1 MQIVPDVP
9 NSDIDKMSLNCLSM
23 TQSKASDRQNEGVA
37 MLEMW
42 KSDLERLDQ
51 INNGKDVAKSRGTQV
66 VTEKYKSMIGNV
78 QIAQKCNKHSYIEQ
92 VSISGQINNR
102 TVEAKSGELHFCYRF
117 LLEVYKISWELE

>member
-9 NSDIDKMSLNCLSM
+9 INDIDKMSLNCLSM
-23 TQSKASDRQNEGVA
+23 MQSEAIDRQNEGVA

-66 VTEKYKSMIGNV
+66 VTEKHKSMIGNL
-78 QIAQKCNKHSYIEQ
+78 QIAQKCN
-92 VSISGQINNR
+92 
-102 TVEAKSGELHFCYRF
+102 
-117 LLEVYKISWELE
+117 